1 MRRSTLQRKD
11 RGELMQI
18 ARALGGQPSTR
29 ARKDELMK
37 LIIDLT
43 SSPPAQ
49 DGKLPSKRTPS
60 KGNGA
65 PRSRHAPTAQRG
77 AATSRTSG
85 TGSSGP
91 KSKGAGRTAASKAP
105 AKGSANKSAA
115 AAGTE
120 NTPAAGAD
128 KGNHRR
134 RRRTRDRDR
143 DRDEGWKGDSVD
155 VTGQLDLRAE
165 GYGFLRVD
173 GYLPNRN
180 DAYVPVKTIRQ
191 FGLRRGDHLCGTSR
205 PANRAEKNPALLTL
219 DSINGAPAELSDR
232 PLFEQLSAV
241 HASRQIKLEHRAADG
256 APREVTARLI
266 DLVAPVGLGQRVLVY
281 APRGSGVSR
290 LLAAVLTAIE
300 ANEPDISV
308 MGLFIDQRP
317 EDISAVRGSLR
328 SGEVAATSFDQ
339 PAEEHVQTAEMT
351 VERAKRLAESG
362 RDVALAVDSL
372 TSLARAYNTA
382 LSNAGKAY
390 SGNVESGAVHMP
402 KKLFGAGRNLSQAGS
417 ITMIASLVTDK
428 TRYRSVDQVVRE
440 EFTGTA
446 NTEIHLDRW
455 AAERGLVPS
464 VDVLASFS
472 RDEHRF
478 VDTDTLRALHDL
490 RRGFAEA
497 AGDGPTAVV
506 TALETALARL
516 RAVESNADL
525 LS

>member
-1 MRRSTLQRKD
+1 
-11 RGELMQI
+11 MQI
-18 ARALGGQPSTR
+18 ARALGGKPSTR
-29 ARKDELMK
+29 ARKDELMQ

-43 SSPPAQ
+43 SSLPAQ

-60 KGNGA
+60 KGDGT
-65 PRSRHAPTAQRG
+65 PRSRHAPAAQKG
-77 AATSRTSG
+77 AVASRNSG
-85 TGSSGP
+85 AGNSGP
-91 KSKGAGRTAASKAP
+91 KSKGTGRAAASKAP
-105 AKGSANKSAA
+105 AKSSADKSAA
-115 AAGTE
+115 AAGTD

-128 KGNHRR
+128 KGNQRR

-143 DRDEGWKGDSVD
+143 DRDEGWNGDSVN
-155 VTGQLDLRAE
+155 VTGRLDLRAE

-191 FGLRRGDHLCGTSR
+191 FGLRRGDHLRGTSR

-219 DSINGAPAELSDR
+219 DSINGTAPAELSDR

-256 APREVTARLI
+256 SARGVTARLI
-266 DLVAPVGLGQRVLVY
+266 DLVAPIGLGQRVLVH
-281 APRGSGVSR
+281 APRGSGASR

-300 ANEPDISV
+300 ANEPDVSV

-362 RDVALAVDSL
+362 RDVALVVDSL

-417 ITMIASLVTDK
+417 ITMVASLVTDK

-446 NTEIHLDRW
+446 NTEIRLDRW

-472 RDEHRF
+472 RDEQHF
-478 VDTDTLRALHDL
+478 VDADTLRALQNL
-490 RRGFAEA
+490 RSGFAEA